1 MRKLMRFFR
10 FIAKAWSIFW
20 VRIVVLFG
28 VILGICAIG
37 GAFDS
42 KESFSEKAI
51 ELLTSGD
58 VLVTLLIAAITLV
71 VAHIAVV
78 MMSKLEDSY
87 KIEADQKKIIIK
99 YSGHKKRTIDD
110 NCFYDLDGV
119 FMYLTC
125 PPKNCNRRRFCK
137 RPHNWTKR
145 HTEERELRAD
155 IIYSYLALTDK
166 EKEEAKE
173 KEKANAALGTRS
185 RNVKPEREKKR
196 ECKWVWLRERLREKE
211 RAKQIIQS
219 KTYSLYLPGLNLFAN
234 IKGDTKVCFE
244 DKNTLVEPP
253 DFVRENALD
262 LMEAHKNSK
271 YSNNS
276 TIRLK
281 NISYDDKSK
290 KLVLETERTQY
301 FDMLITNR
309 CMDFKLKSLVSV
321 RAVYE
326 SGSKITP
333 LEKSLLSNQ
342 IGINGLIFTADGY
355 LLLEKRG
362 YKKVTW
368 KGKLAQPISL
378 AMKKDDIASEMRDD
392 RLLPHLDEKGNEKET
407 PEVYANGI
415 FKTIISKTIKNNFG
429 ITEGD
434 IEKFDIS
441 RNLLGVARDLLEGGK
456 PNIYFYVVVKKTA
469 DECKQMLEERAKR
482 AAEAT
487 ISVRKETKDMPNI
500 SYDKLDSDYY
510 LIALDDIG
518 IDFGYKLKVKAKN
531 IKKVYRKFRPMVM
544 LLPAKADGF
553 AYRVKRKLGLSLK
566 EECGDA
572 LLTCLHYVG
581 VCRER
586 LDNELSEIRK
596 SIC

>member
-10 FIAKAWSIFW
+10 FIAKAWSNFW
-20 VRIVVLFG
+20 VRIVILMG
-28 VILGICAIG
+28 AILGICALG

-42 KESFSEKAI
+42 KESFGKKII
-51 ELLTSGD
+51 EILTSGD
-58 VLVTLLIAAITLV
+58 VMVTFLVAAVTLI

-99 YSGHKKRTIDD
+99 YSGHEKRAVDD
-110 NCFYDLDGV
+110 KCFFTPDGV

-185 RNVKPEREKKR
+185 RKVKPEREKKR
-196 ECKWVWLRERLREKE
+196 ECKWVWLRERLRERE

-234 IKGDTKVCFE
+234 IKGDAKVCFK

-281 NISYDDKSK
+281 NVTYNSASNR
-290 KLVLETERTQY
+290 LVLETERTQY

-321 RAVYE
+321 RDVYE

-378 AMKKDDIASEMRDD
+378 AMKKDTVASKMKDGVLCADVNDQMSEEERVEGEARDHYYTG
-392 RLLPHLDEKGNEKET
+392 L
-407 PEVYANGI
+407 
-415 FKTIISKTIKNNFG
+415 
-429 ITEGD
+429 TEDD
-434 IEKFDIS
+434 IEEFDIS
-441 RNLLGVARDLLEGGK
+441 RNLLGIARDLLEGGK
-456 PNIYFYVVVKKTA
+456 PNIYFYVIVKKTA
-469 DECKQMLEERAKR
+469 DECKQMLEERARR

-510 LIALDDIG
+510 LISLDDIG
-518 IDFGYKLKVKAKN
+518 IDFGYKLKVKAKK

-572 LLTCLHYVG
+572 LLTCLYYVG
-581 VCRER
+581 LCRER
-586 LDNELSEIRK
+586 LDNELSDVRK